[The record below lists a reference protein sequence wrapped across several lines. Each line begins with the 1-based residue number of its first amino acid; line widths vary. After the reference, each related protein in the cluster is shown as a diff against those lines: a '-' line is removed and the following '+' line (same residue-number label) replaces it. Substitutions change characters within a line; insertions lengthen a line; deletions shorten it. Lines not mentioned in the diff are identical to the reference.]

1 MTRSAAGI
9 PEEHRP
15 DSCSAEPV
23 PHVAS
28 SDPPEV
34 FITNFHRNY
43 TGVSATASAVF
54 ARQQLRHSIRLVGRP
69 LPLASPPISLR
80 EAFQLSRTA
89 PRGRPFAI
97 WHVRRN
103 LEMTA
108 ALFARDVLRLPIKI
122 VFTSA
127 AQRRHSA
134 IPWVLISRMD
144 AVVATT
150 ERAASFVPHVA
161 ALVPHR
167 VDTERFT
174 PPADR
179 DAEWAASG
187 LPGRYGIGVAGRI
200 RPEKGTDVF
209 VDAMLQLLP
218 QRPDFTAVVVGC
230 AKARDAK
237 FEERLRAKI
246 RKANLADRFVFV
258 GEMAADDMPQVM
270 RRLSILVAPA
280 RYEGYGMTP
289 LEAMASGSAVVA
301 TDTGAYSEMVEQGRT
316 GRVVPVEDV
325 GALVAALADLTADP
339 VRLAEMGIAAR
350 QRAVDHFSLD
360 QEASGIASVYESL
373 WSGQRF

>member
-1 MTRSAAGI
+1 MTRSDTGVPGGQQPNPRLARRALHGATG
-9 PEEHRP
+9 
-15 DSCSAEPV
+15 DS
-23 PHVAS
+23 
-28 SDPPEV
+28 PEV
-34 FITNFHRNY
+34 FVTNFHRNY
-43 TGVSATASAVF
+43 TGVSATTSAVF
-54 ARQQLRHSIRLVGRP
+54 SRQQLRHSVRLVGRP
-69 LPLASPPISLR
+69 LPLASPPITLR
-80 EAFQLSRTA
+80 EACQLSRTA

-134 IPWVLISRMD
+134 IPWMLISRMD

-150 ERAASFVPHVA
+150 KRAASFVPHVA

-179 DAEWAASG
+179 NQEWAASG

-200 RPEKGTDVF
+200 RPEKGTDLF

-218 QRPDFTAVVVGC
+218 QRPEFTAVVIGC
-230 AKARDAK
+230 SKSRDAK

-246 RKANLADRFVFV
+246 RSAHLETRFVFL
-258 GEMAADDMPQVM
+258 GQMAADDMPQMM

-289 LEAMASGSAVVA
+289 LEAMASGAVVVA
-301 TDTGAYSEMVEQGRT
+301 SDTGAYREMVEPGGT

-325 GALVAALADLTADP
+325 GAMVAALADLTADP
-339 VRLAEMGIAAR
+339 ARLADMGAAAR

-360 QEASGIASVYESL
+360 QEASGIASVYEQL
-373 WSGQRF
+373 WSGRRF